1 MPTNYLDQFY
11 QLDPAYPPPPGTAVA
26 FVKLTLT
33 DQNDDDD
40 LDRFNGDSLDGVDI
54 IRSWPGDTVTINVPG
69 IGNITYTGTTFYLA
83 DGRRFFTP
91 TDGQVLRNGTFVSS
105 TYVTTQGP
113 LLVSQLGP
121 PCFTAGTLID
131 TPAGPVRVEDLRPGD
146 MVMTLDHGAQPLRWV
161 GGRTVCGLGRFAPVE
176 LDPGVFDN
184 DRSLLLSPEHR
195 ILWRGWE
202 IELFFAETEALVAAR
217 HLVGLPGIR
226 LRPMTRVSY
235 LHLLFDRH
243 EIVRAN
249 GAWSESLHPGGWMIQ
264 SDPLLR
270 DEISALCPE
279 VLARL
284 PEDCPGARRILTA
297 KEARVLHPQRSRIAA
312 MA

>member
-11 QLDPAYPPPPGTAVA
+11 QLDPAFPPPPGTAVA

-40 LDRFNGDSLDGVDI
+40 LDRFNGDSLDGIDI
-54 IRSWPGDTVTINVPG
+54 TRSWPGDTVTINVPG

-131 TPAGPVRVEDLRPGD
+131 TPAGPVPVEDLRPGD
-146 MVMTLDHGAQPLRWV
+146 MVMTLDHGARPLHWV
-161 GGRTVCGLGRFAPVE
+161 GRRTVAGSGKFAPITIE
-176 LDPGVFDN
+176 PGIFDN
-184 DRSLLLSPEHR
+184 DIPLVVSPEHR
-195 ILWRGWE
+195 ILYRG
-202 IELFFAETEALVAAR
+202 
-217 HLVGLPGIR
+217 
-226 LRPMTRVSY
+226 
-235 LHLLFDRH
+235 
-243 EIVRAN
+243 
-249 GAWSESLHPGGWMIQ
+249 
-264 SDPLLR
+264 
-270 DEISALCPE
+270 
-279 VLARL
+279 
-284 PEDCPGARRILTA
+284 
-297 KEARVLHPQRSRIAA
+297 
-312 MA
+312 